1 MNKMTPGAAFTRVVE
16 VQADGALPRTID
28 IVATQNERTRIAE
41 WLGIPEV
48 KTLEAKVTLERWRVR
63 GVRVTGSIYA
73 QVVQSCVVTLEPVD
87 ETVGA
92 EFEWHFM
99 PEAPAKPAKRD
110 LELQVEELDVEVLE
124 SGKIDVGAIVA
135 EELSLSLDPH
145 PRKPEA
151 ILEAGAPGAGAP
163 QEKRENP
170 FAALA
175 SLKVKDRSEGA
186 E

>member
-1 MNKMTPGAAFTRVVE
+1 MNTLTPGAAFTRVVE
-16 VQADGALPRTID
+16 VQTDAALPRTVD
-28 IVATQNERTRIAE
+28 IIATQNERTRIAE

-48 KTLEAKVTLERWRVR
+48 KTLEAKVRLERWRAR
-63 GVRVTGSIYA
+63 GVRVTGSISA

-87 ETVGA
+87 EIVAA

-99 PEAPAKPAKRD
+99 PEVPAQAAKRD
-110 LELQVEELDVEVLE
+110 LELQLEELDVEVLE

-145 PRKPEA
+145 PRKPDA
-151 ILEAGAPGAGAP
+151 ILEPGAPGAGGP
-163 QEKRENP
+163 KEKRENP